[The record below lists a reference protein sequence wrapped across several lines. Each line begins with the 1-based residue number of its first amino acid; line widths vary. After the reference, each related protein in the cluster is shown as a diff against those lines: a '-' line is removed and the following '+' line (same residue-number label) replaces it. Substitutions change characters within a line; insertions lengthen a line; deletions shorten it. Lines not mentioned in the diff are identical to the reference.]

1 MPLRRF
7 LTHLDSNEYQTFGNL
22 LVTSLGKCF
31 ASLVVYF
38 AYLTPYVHFHVISCI
53 ALRHH
58 LYTPLLLLP
67 FLGLYLVSSPL
78 TYHVYLILW
87 ASFSHSSCTP
97 YASLSLFLYSFLSLI
112 LIDPFV
118 YLCQKG
124 AEYTRVYWTL
134 VHIYKGR
141 NSIREMQIQRGRR
154 HLFSILGRL
163 SLKGIFSIFV
173 LQLIQ

>member
-31 ASLVVYF
+31 VSLVVYF

-97 YASLSLFLYSFLSLI
+97 YASLSLFLYSFFPSYLLIPLSI
-112 LIDPFV
+112 CV
-118 YLCQKG
+118 KKG
-124 AEYTRVYWTL
+124 
-134 VHIYKGR
+134 
-141 NSIREMQIQRGRR
+141 Q
-154 HLFSILGRL
+154 SILE
-163 SLKGIFSIFV
+163 SLLDSCAH
-173 LQLIQ
+173 L